1 MYHYATFAIFLFLIV
16 LENEIYNSAI
26 FLLGPLP
33 LGLLGPTWTFN
44 QSLLWLIL
52 EVTQKKGND
61 WETESAHNPL

>member
-26 FLLGPLP
+26 FLLGPFL